1 VLEQAMIIN
10 AVVLGAVLEADV
22 GPHRKI
28 TKIRVVRPI
37 LVAAVIVPLYFKGL
51 ATHGNG
57 LVIEL
62 ALAAAGVLL
71 GLAATA
77 LMTVYRSPRTQKP
90 VSRAGWAYAGLW
102 IVVIGARASFSY
114 GSVHWFG
121 TQLGHWMSHHGI
133 TQDAL
138 TDALILMAIAM
149 LLTRTLGMAIRS
161 LHLAP
166 AQSTDAP
173 VRASVS

>member
-1 VLEQAMIIN
+1 MLEQAMIIN
-10 AVVLGAVLEADV
+10 AVVLFAVLEADV
-22 GPHRKI
+22 GPHRKV
-28 TKIRVVRPI
+28 TKFRVVRPI
-37 LVAAVIVPLYFKGL
+37 VVAAVIVPLYFKGL
-51 ATHGNG
+51 ATHGTG
-57 LVIEL
+57 LVLEL
-62 ALAAAGVLL
+62 ALASAGILL
-71 GLAATA
+71 GLAATV

-90 VSRAGWAYAGLW
+90 VSRAGWAYAVLW

-121 TQLGHWMSHHGI
+121 TQLGHWMTRHTI

-149 LLTRTLGMAIRS
+149 LLTRTLGMAIRA

-166 AQSTDAP
+166 AQSTDPSA
-173 VRASVS
+173 RLSVM